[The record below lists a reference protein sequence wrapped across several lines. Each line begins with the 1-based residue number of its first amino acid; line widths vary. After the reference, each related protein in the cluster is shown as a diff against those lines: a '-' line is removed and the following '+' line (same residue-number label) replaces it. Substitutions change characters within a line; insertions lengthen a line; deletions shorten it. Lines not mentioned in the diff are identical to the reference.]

1 MAGPWTI
8 TSAPLAGLALT
19 VLAQIV
25 VVHASR
31 GKVGA
36 SIIIGIFCGLAVTL
50 AAIALGRAETPGATG
65 GFADTWLLG
74 VTTYLALAFG
84 FWAFLN
90 LNITSMRIRMLRQL
104 LRAGGHMALSDMA
117 VSYTPAERLRRRL
130 ERLKRAA
137 NSHVKTAA
145 GGSAPGRFWRS
156 HVASKL
162 GEISSCP
169 AATVD
174 DRSVCGQRRY
184 RLPFG
189 VFIGAAP
196 SLRE

>member
-1 MAGPWTI
+1 MAGQWTI

-130 ERLKRAA
+130 ERLEK
-137 NSHVKTAA
+137 
-145 GGSAPGRFWRS
+145 GGQILCEDGRWRLKSWQVLAIARCVEAWRS
-156 HVASKL
+156 FIL
-162 GEISSCP
+162 PCRDGR
-169 AATVD
+169 
-174 DRSVCGQRRY
+174 RS
-184 RLPFG
+184 
-189 VFIGAAP
+189 
-196 SLRE
+196 